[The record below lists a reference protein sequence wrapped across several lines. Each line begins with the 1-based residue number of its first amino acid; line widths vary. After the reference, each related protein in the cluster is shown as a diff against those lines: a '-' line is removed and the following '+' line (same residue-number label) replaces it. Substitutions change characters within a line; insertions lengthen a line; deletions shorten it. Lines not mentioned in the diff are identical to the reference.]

1 MEGPET
7 ATVALMLHG
16 FPQFADSWL
25 PVMNEV
31 ASAGFRAVAVN
42 QRGYSSGARPFDRD
56 EYDIE
61 KLVGDVGGFADA
73 LGAREFH
80 ILGHD
85 WGAYVAWVYASRCPQ
100 RIRSLTSLCTPHPN
114 ALLHAM
120 QNDADQ
126 KQRSQ
131 YISLFRMPTGAAENY
146 FAADDYAAL
155 RRVYQGKVAEQS
167 VDENIKRF
175 KQDHALTAAL
185 NWYRALD
192 IDTRFGKVKVP
203 TLYVWASADQA
214 LGEVAA
220 LDSANYVDGR
230 YRFEV
235 LEARSHWVL
244 DEVPEAVS
252 RMIVEHLRSA

>member
-61 KLVGDVGGFADA
+61 KLVSGTWEDSRMHWA
-73 LGAREFH
+73 LASFY

-146 FAADDYAAL
+146 FCPQTTMLLY
-155 RRVYQGKVAEQS
+155 VAS
-167 VDENIKRF
+167 IRARSPNNPVNENIKRF
-175 KQDHALTAAL
+175 KA
-185 NWYRALD
+185 R
-192 IDTRFGKVKVP
+192 P
-203 TLYVWASADQA
+203 C
-214 LGEVAA
+214 
-220 LDSANYVDGR
+220 ANS
-230 YRFEV
+230 
-235 LEARSHWVL
+235 RSEL
-244 DEVPEAVS
+244 VS
-252 RMIVEHLRSA
+252 GA